1 MSCRCLCPE
10 CSINEAWSSGCSAS
24 ASLYATV
31 TAVWRQPASP
41 PSASAAAATA
51 AGAASIVTGAGGRPP
66 AVLRANQVC
75 GRGVRWWKRSSSSYT
90 MSSSTYLVLVSCVPL
105 TVLHLQIHDEIFN
118 FEISVAS
125 LGDEEAGAA
134 PADTTL
140 MIVYIIFV
148 DECRRTL
155 DN

>member
-1 MSCRCLCPE
+1 
-10 CSINEAWSSGCSAS
+10 
-24 ASLYATV
+24 
-31 TAVWRQPASP
+31 
-41 PSASAAAATA
+41 
-51 AGAASIVTGAGGRPP
+51 
-66 AVLRANQVC
+66 
-75 GRGVRWWKRSSSSYT
+75 